1 VDALSYIIGGVEMVR
16 DMGKYQGS
24 KFGCNFGRAAR
35 PKIRAYRTPAHKA
48 DAYKMYTHEMP
59 TYKMDAHG
67 IDVCMIYYT
76 PMDTR
81 L

>member
-1 VDALSYIIGGVEMVR
+1 
-16 DMGKYQGS
+16 
-24 KFGCNFGRAAR
+24 
-35 PKIRAYRTPAHKA
+35 
-48 DAYKMYTHEMP
+48 MYTHEMP